1 MGRMHSEN
9 GIPHVLVVG
18 AGIAGLLAARAIRE
32 LGWEVSLVEQRT
44 RFDGVGTGLFV
55 PANGIRALAALGV
68 LDSVAMRGRRIDQ
81 LRVRWATGAD
91 GLAEATA
98 CLGRI
103 WPAVG
108 PSIAIHRSL
117 MHEELLKAA
126 PVPVRMG
133 VRLTGIASDA
143 NQACATFHDGS
154 TARYDLVVGAD
165 GAGSAVRGLLWP
177 DAAARYGGESYWR
190 GVVPCPPGLDDWTLT
205 LCQAGNLVT
214 IPLGAGMAYWAAG
227 VSRQAAFRDE
237 LPGRAARVR
246 EQFTDTTG
254 VAAAV
259 LDQVTDDAEVQF
271 SAAEMAW
278 AEDPV
283 AGRVV
288 LIGDA
293 WHATTPSMAQGA
305 AMAAEDA
312 LVLAQELN
320 RDRRPGAIG
329 DALGRFAARR
339 VPRVRHVQDATAMRN
354 QLAALPLEQRRG
366 VVPHWEEISVA
377 SFAPLVSEP

>member
-1 MGRMHSEN
+1 MHSAN
-9 GIPHVLVVG
+9 DIPHVLVVG
-18 AGIAGLLAARAIRE
+18 AGIAGLVTAGAIRE
-32 LGWEVSLVEQRT
+32 LGWDVSLVEQRLN
-44 RFDGVGTGLFV
+44 FDSIGTGLFV
-55 PANGIRALAALGV
+55 PANGVRALKALGR
-68 LDSVAMRGRRIDQ
+68 LDCLASQGRRIDH
-81 LRVRWATGAD
+81 LRMRGEDGAD
-91 GLAEATA
+91 GQAEATA
-98 CLGRI
+98 CLGRV

-108 PSIAIHRSL
+108 QSIAIHRSL
-117 MHEELLKAA
+117 LQEALLKTG
-126 PVPVRMG
+126 PVTARLG
-133 VRLTGIASDA
+133 VRLTDIATDA

-177 DAAARYGGESYWR
+177 DGAERYGGESYWR
-190 GVVPCPPGLDDWTLT
+190 GVVPCPPGLDDWTVT

-227 VSRQAAFRDE
+227 VSRQPAFRDE
-237 LPGRAARVR
+237 SPGRAARVR
-246 EQFTDTTG
+246 DEFGDVTG

-259 LDQVTDDAEVQF
+259 LERVTDDAAVQF
-271 SAAEMAW
+271 SAAETAW
-278 AEDPV
+278 VEVPV

-288 LIGDA
+288 LVGDA

-312 LVLAQELN
+312 LVLAEELN
-320 RDRRPGAIG
+320 RDPRGGAIDG
-329 DALGRFAARR
+329 ALNRFAARR
-339 VPRVRHVQDATAMRN
+339 LPRVRHVQEATAMRN
-354 QLAALPLEQRRG
+354 QLAALSLEQRLA